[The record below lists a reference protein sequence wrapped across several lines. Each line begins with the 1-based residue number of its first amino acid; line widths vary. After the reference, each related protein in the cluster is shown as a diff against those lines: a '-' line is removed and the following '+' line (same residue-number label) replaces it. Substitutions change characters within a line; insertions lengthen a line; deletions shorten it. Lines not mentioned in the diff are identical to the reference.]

1 MPSSR
6 PLRLAACLL
15 VSGLFLAPGLPAAEP
30 PPLRGLNDLTRARI
44 AVVAGTST
52 DEHVARNYPQADVL
66 QFAGTPD
73 VVLAVSSGKADA
85 AFLPLE
91 SVREILRATPNLA
104 ILVPE
109 AFRSPMGAAFRPD
122 DTALLMTYN
131 AFLRRLRVS
140 GEYDAMRERWFK
152 EGALDLPPLPPRG
165 QGPVLRMGITSSRG
179 LPWAGVRNGNLTGF
193 EVELAVRF
201 AASLGRSLE
210 LVDLEISGQI
220 AALASGRIEAIA
232 SLLVTTEERRKRAA
246 FSDELIAFVACVVTR
261 QDRIEGVARAVAD
274 APAPNAGLSLG
285 QRIRANLLEEGRYR
299 LILEGLFVTCV
310 IAVLATLFGTVLGG
324 VVCAGRMS
332 PRPLPRQAAAI
343 YIWCLRGVPVLVV
356 LMIIYYVVFASFHV
370 SPILVAAVAFGLNAA
385 AYIAEMLRSA
395 IQSVDRG
402 QLEAGVAG
410 GFTRAQAFRLIVL
423 PQALRQVLPVYK
435 GEVISLFK
443 MTSVVGYIAVQDITK
458 AGDIIRSRTF
468 DAFIPLL
475 VTAAIYLVLAWLIAW
490 ALERIELR
498 VTPPHQRQGS
508 GVTP

>member
-1 MPSSR
+1 MC
-6 PLRLAACLL
+6 LLLAALL
-15 VSGLFLAPGLPAAEP
+15 LLAGARAAEP
-30 PPLRGLNDLTRARI
+30 ETLRGLDDLTRARI
-44 AVVAGTST
+44 ALVAGSSH
-52 DEHVARNYPQADVL
+52 DEHVARRYPQAQVL
-66 QFAGTPD
+66 QFKATPD
-73 VVLAVSSGKADA
+73 VVLAVSTGKADV
-85 AFLPLE
+85 AFLALE
-91 SVREILRATPNLA
+91 SVREIFRTTPNLA

-109 AFRSPMGAAFRPD
+109 AYRSPMGAAFRPD
-122 DTALLMTYN
+122 DTTLRPAYN
-131 AFLRRLRVS
+131 AFVRGLRENGVY
-140 GEYDAMRERWFK
+140 EAMQQRWFK
-152 EGALDLPPLPPRG
+152 EGARDLPPLPPRG
-165 QGPVLRMGITSSRG
+165 QGPVLRLGITASKG
-179 LPWAGVRNGNLTGF
+179 LPWTGVRNGAFTGF
-193 EVELAVRF
+193 EVELAERF
-201 AASLGRSLE
+201 AASLGRPLE
-210 LVDLEISGQI
+210 LVDLDVSGQI

-232 SLLVTTEERRKRAA
+232 CLLVMTEERRKRVA
-246 FSDELIAFVACVVTR
+246 FSDELLAFVACVVTR
-261 QDRIEGVARAVAD
+261 EDRIAGA
-274 APAPNAGLSLG
+274 APAAAAASEAGLPLG
-285 QRIRANLLEEGRYR
+285 ERIRANLVDEGRYR

-310 IAVLATLFGTVLGG
+310 ISVLATLFGTVFGG

-332 PRPLPRQAAAI
+332 SQPLLRQVAAV

-490 ALERIELR
+490 ALERVELR
-498 VTPPHQRQGS
+498 VTPPHQRQGM
-508 GVTP
+508 GVAP

>member
-1 MPSSR
+1 MC
-6 PLRLAACLL
+6 LLLAALL
-15 VSGLFLAPGLPAAEP
+15 LLAGARAAEP
-30 PPLRGLNDLTRARI
+30 ETLRGLDDLTRARI
-44 AVVAGTST
+44 ALVAGSSH
-52 DEHVARNYPQADVL
+52 DEHVARRYPQAQVL
-66 QFAGTPD
+66 QFKATPD
-73 VVLAVSSGKADA
+73 VVLAVSTGKADV
-85 AFLPLE
+85 AFLALE
-91 SVREILRATPNLA
+91 SVREIFRTTPNLA

-109 AFRSPMGAAFRPD
+109 AYRSPMGAAFRPD
-122 DTALLMTYN
+122 DTTLRPAYN
-131 AFLRRLRVS
+131 AFVRGLRENGVY
-140 GEYDAMRERWFK
+140 EAMQQRWFK
-152 EGALDLPPLPPRG
+152 EGARDLPPLPPRG
-165 QGPVLRMGITSSRG
+165 QGPVLRLGITASKG
-179 LPWAGVRNGNLTGF
+179 LPWTGVRNGAFTGF
-193 EVELAVRF
+193 EVELAERF
-201 AASLGRSLE
+201 AASLGRPLE
-210 LVDLEISGQI
+210 LVDLDVSGQI

-232 SLLVTTEERRKRAA
+232 CLLVMTEERRKRVA
-246 FSDELIAFVACVVTR
+246 FSDELLAFVACVVTR
-261 QDRIEGVARAVAD
+261 EDRIAGA
-274 APAPNAGLSLG
+274 APAAAAASEAGLPLG
-285 QRIRANLLEEGRYR
+285 ERIRANLVDEGRYR

-310 IAVLATLFGTVLGG
+310 ISVLATLFGTVFGG

-332 PRPLPRQAAAI
+332 SQPLLRQVAAV

-490 ALERIELR
+490 ALERVELR
-498 VTPPHQRQGS
+498 VTPPHQRQS
-508 GVTP
+508 TGVAP

>member
-6 PLRLAACLL
+6 PLRLAARLL
-15 VSGLFLAPGLPAAEP
+15 VSGLFLASSLPAAEP
-30 PPLRGLNDLTRARI
+30 APLRGMEDLTRARI
-44 AVVAGTST
+44 ALVAGSSH
-52 DEHVARNYPQADVL
+52 DEHVARRYPQAQVL
-66 QFAGTPD
+66 QFKATPD
-73 VVLAVSSGKADA
+73 VVLAVSSGKADV
-85 AFLPLE
+85 AFLALE
-91 SVREILRATPNLA
+91 SVREIFRTTPNLA

-109 AFRSPMGAAFRPD
+109 AYRSPMGAAFRPD
-122 DTALLMTYN
+122 DTVLRPAYN
-131 AFLRRLRVS
+131 AFLRRLRES
-140 GEYDAMRERWFK
+140 GDYEAMRERWFK
-152 EGALDLPPLPPRG
+152 EGARDLPPLPPRG
-165 QGPVLRMGITSSRG
+165 EGPVLRLGITASKG
-179 LPWAGVRNGNLTGF
+179 LPWTGVRNGAFTGF
-193 EVELAVRF
+193 EVELAERF
-201 AASLGRSLE
+201 AASLGRRLE
-210 LVDLEISGQI
+210 LVDLDVSGQI

-232 SLLVTTEERRKRAA
+232 CLLVMTEERRKRVA

-261 QDRIEGVARAVAD
+261 QDRIEG
-274 APAPNAGLSLG
+274 APPAAAAAPSLEVGLSLG

-299 LILEGLFVTCV
+299 MILEGLFVTCV
-310 IAVLATLFGTVLGG
+310 ISVLATLFGTLLGG

-332 PRPLPRQAAAI
+332 PRPLLRQAAAI

-370 SPILVAAVAFGLNAA
+370 SPIVVAAVAFGLNAA

-410 GFTRAQAFRLIVL
+410 GFSPAQAFRLIVL

-498 VTPPHQRQGS
+498 VTPPHQRQGA
-508 GVTP
+508 GVAS

>member
-15 VSGLFLAPGLPAAEP
+15 VSGLFQAPSLPAAEP
-30 PPLRGLNDLTRARI
+30 APLRGLDDLTRARI
-44 AVVAGTST
+44 ALVAGSSH
-52 DEHVARNYPQADVL
+52 DEHVARRYPQAQVL
-66 QFAGTPD
+66 QFKATPD
-73 VVLAVSSGKADA
+73 VVLAVSSGKADV
-85 AFLPLE
+85 AFLALE
-91 SVREILRATPNLA
+91 SVREIFSTTPNLA

-109 AFRSPMGAAFRPD
+109 AYRSPMGAAFRPD
-122 DTALLMTYN
+122 DTALRPAYN
-131 AFLRRLRVS
+131 AFLRRLRES
-140 GEYDAMRERWFK
+140 GDYDAMRERWFK
-152 EGALDLPPLPPRG
+152 EGARDLPPLPPRG
-165 QGPVLRMGITSSRG
+165 EGPVLRLGITASKG
-179 LPWAGVRNGNLTGF
+179 LPWTGVRNGAFTGF
-193 EVELAVRF
+193 EVELAERF
-201 AASLGRSLE
+201 AGSLGRRLE
-210 LVDLEISGQI
+210 LVDLDVSGQI

-232 SLLVTTEERRKRAA
+232 CLLVMTEERRKRVA

-261 QDRIEGVARAVAD
+261 QDRIEG
-274 APAPNAGLSLG
+274 APPAAAAAPSLEVGLSLG

-332 PRPLPRQAAAI
+332 PRPLLRQAAAI

-370 SPILVAAVAFGLNAA
+370 SPIVVAAVAFGLNAA

-410 GFTRAQAFRLIVL
+410 GFSRAQAFRLIVL

-490 ALERIELR
+490 ALERVELR
-498 VTPPHQRQGS
+498 VTPPHQRQGM
-508 GVTP
+508 GVAP

>member
-1 MPSSR
+1 M
-6 PLRLAACLL
+6 LL
-15 VSGLFLAPGLPAAEP
+15 TALLWVAGARAAEP
-30 PPLRGLNDLTRARI
+30 EKLRGLEDLTRARI
-44 AVVAGTST
+44 ALVAGSSH
-52 DEHVARNYPQADVL
+52 DEHVARRYPQAQVL
-66 QFAGTPD
+66 QFKATPD
-73 VVLAVSSGKADA
+73 VVLAVSTGKADV
-85 AFLPLE
+85 AFLALE
-91 SVREILRATPNLA
+91 SVREIFRTTPNLA

-109 AFRSPMGAAFRPD
+109 AYRSPMGGAFRSD
-122 DTALLMTYN
+122 DTTLRPAYN
-131 AFLRRLRVS
+131 AFVRGLRES
-140 GEYDAMRERWFK
+140 GVFEAMRERWFK
-152 EGALDLPPLPPRG
+152 DGARDLPPLPPRG
-165 QGPVLRMGITSSRG
+165 SGPVLRMGITASKG
-179 LPWAGVRNGNLTGF
+179 LPWTGVRNGTFTGF
-193 EVELAVRF
+193 EVELAERF
-201 AASLGRSLE
+201 AASLGRPLE
-210 LVDLEISGQI
+210 LVDLDVSGQI

-232 SLLVTTEERRKRAA
+232 CLLVMTEERRKRVA
-246 FSDELIAFVACVVTR
+246 FSDDLLAFVACVVTR
-261 QDRIEGVARAVAD
+261 EDRIAGA
-274 APAPNAGLSLG
+274 APAAATAPQAGLPLG
-285 QRIRANLLEEGRYR
+285 ERIRANLVDEGRYR

-310 IAVLATLFGTVLGG
+310 ISVLATLFGTVFGG

-332 PRPLPRQAAAI
+332 PRPLLRQMAAV

-498 VTPPHQRQGS
+498 VTPPHLRQGM
-508 GVTP
+508 GVAS